1 MRAVFGGLAAMALVL
16 GAWAFLRMPPD
27 GGASVPSEAT
37 VQERGREIVV
47 PGSDLFSRVVRAGD
61 FLFLAGAL
69 GRSRSEE
76 EENGPGPETRRALES
91 IEGLLEQAGADRNDL
106 VKCTVFLA
114 DVEDYGAMN
123 EAYGEFFGGT
133 PPARTALG
141 GNQLVAGAT
150 VEIECMAYA
159 PRG

>member
-1 MRAVFGGLAAMALVL
+1 MRAMFTLAAMLVL
-16 GAWAFLRMPPD
+16 GGVAFLVSKRVAMD
-27 GGASVPSEAT
+27 DLEAADSELIS
-37 VQERGREIVV
+37 QERPAREIVV

-76 EENGPGPETRRALES
+76 NGPGPETRRALES
-91 IEGLLEQAGADRNDL
+91 IEGLLEQAGATKNDL

-114 DVEDYGAMN
+114 DFEDYGAMN
-123 EAYGEFFGGT
+123 EVYGEFFEGS

-141 GNQLVAGAT
+141 GSQLFGGASL
-150 VEIECMAYA
+150 EIECMAYA
-159 PRG
+159 PEG